1 MRYFFTVLLL
11 CFAQLIFAQS
21 YSLSELMATPYISN
35 LTAASNKA
43 TLLFT
48 ANQQGKRNLF
58 MVDGSGKA
66 ARQLTQFNE
75 DDGLELTSVSISA
88 DGEWAVFV
96 RGGDHGANSAA
107 RATNAASY
115 ISPQKIQLYSVRIS
129 TSEMKLLGDG
139 DFPLFH
145 PGSGKLVF
153 LKGNQPWIVPVDGS
167 QAPKPLFQ
175 VTGAVR
181 SMQWSPDGNSLAFTS
196 RRGAYSFVGVY
207 REGQSRIQWI
217 APSFSRDDYP
227 RWSPDGQQLAFI
239 RQPASGGELDSLLK
253 KKHSTWSVMV
263 AALNDEPAKE
273 IFTTPATLRGSVP
286 SWQGAFNLNWPVQD
300 RIVFLSYQDGWP
312 HLYTVHPQ
320 TKTVQQLTK
329 GKFVVEDISYSSDG
343 KQIAFCANTGNTP
356 GDNDR
361 RHIGIVPVTGGS
373 IQWLT
378 SGDGIETA
386 PCFTSGDKEIAFLSN
401 TAQRPVLPAL
411 CKLPSNA
418 KPELLAKEL
427 LGNFDYSKLV
437 TPKQVN
443 FKSPDGVTVF
453 AQMFAPKNAT
463 GKSPAIIYVHGGPR
477 RQMYLGWHTMDYYFY
492 DYQTN
497 QYLASLG
504 FVVLSVNY
512 RMGTGYGYEFQH
524 PDNAGMNGASEY
536 IDVLAAG
543 KWLAKQPGIDPHTIG
558 IYGGSYGGY
567 LTAMALGRNSDIF
580 KAGVD
585 IHGVHNRKK
594 KLNEE
599 EYAPD
604 FNEAARIA
612 WESSPSKW
620 VKGWRS
626 PALIIHAD
634 DDQNVAF
641 SQSIDLVNRLKAKG
655 VHTEYL
661 VIPDDTHHWLLFSN
675 LEKVK
680 KATIRFLQQQLM
692 KK

>member
-1 MRYFFTVLLL
+1 MRYILTVLFF
-11 CFAQLIFAQS
+11 CFGYSLFAQS
-21 YSLSELMATPYISN
+21 YALSDLMATPYLSG
-35 LTAASNKA
+35 LTAASKQS
-43 TLLFT
+43 TILFT

-58 MVDGSGKA
+58 MIAGPGQP

-75 DDGLELTSVSISA
+75 DDGLELTSVGISP

-107 RATNAASY
+107 RPTNAASY
-115 ISPQKIQLYSVRIS
+115 ITPQKIQLFSVNLAS
-129 TSEMKLLGDG
+129 GEVKNLGDG
-139 DFPLFH
+139 DFPQFH
-145 PGSGKLVF
+145 PGSKKILF
-153 LKGNQPWIVPVDGS
+153 LNKNQPWIVPVDGS
-167 QAPKPLFQ
+167 QAAKPLFQ
-175 VTGAVR
+175 VSGAVR
-181 SMQWSPDGNSLAFTS
+181 SMQWSPDGKSLAFTT
-196 RRGAYSFVGVY
+196 RRGAYSFIGIY
-207 REGQSRIQWI
+207 NEGKARIQWVS
-217 APSFSRDDYP
+217 PSFSRDDQA

-239 RQPASGGELDSLLK
+239 RQPAGGGALDSLLK
-253 KKHSTWSVMV
+253 KKHSTWSVML
-263 AALNDEPAKE
+263 ATPDGENAKE
-273 IFTTPATLRGSVP
+273 IYKTPATFRGSVP
-286 SWQGAFNLNWPVQD
+286 SWQGGFNLNWPVKD

-312 HLYTVHPQ
+312 HLYTVDPQ
-320 TKTVQQLTK
+320 TKLVKQLTK
-329 GKFVVEDISYSSDG
+329 GNYVVEDISYSSDG
-343 KQIAFCANTGNTP
+343 SRIAFCANTGKTP

-361 RHIGIVPVTGGS
+361 RHIGIVPVKGGD
-373 IQWLT
+373 IRWIT
-378 SGDGIETA
+378 SGDGIETS
-386 PCFTSGDKEIAFLSN
+386 PSFTSNDQAIACFSN
-401 TAQRPVLPAL
+401 TAQRPLLPTL
-411 CKLPSNA
+411 CKLEPNA
-418 KPELLAKEL
+418 TPELQGKEL
-427 LGNFDYSKLV
+427 LGSFDYNQLV
-437 TPKQVN
+437 TPKQVQ
-443 FKSPDGVTVF
+443 FKSPDGVTVY
-453 AQMFAPKNAT
+453 AQMFAPKNASA
-463 GKSPAIIYVHGGPR
+463 KSPAIIYVHGGPR
-477 RQMYLGWHTMDYYFY
+477 RQMYLGWHNMDYYFY

-543 KWLAKQPGIDPHTIG
+543 KWLAKQPGVDPKAIG

-620 VKGWRS
+620 VNGWRS

-641 SQSIDLVNRLKAKG
+641 SQSLDLVNRLKAKG
-655 VHTEYL
+655 VPTEYL

-675 LEKVK
+675 LVKVK
-680 KATIRFLQQQLM
+680 TASIRFLQQQLM

>member
-1 MRYFFTVLLL
+1 MRYFLPVLFF
-11 CFAQLIFAQS
+11 CFGHSLFAQS
-21 YSLSELMATPYISN
+21 YALSDLMATPYLSG
-35 LTAASNKA
+35 LTAASKQS

-58 MVDGSGKA
+58 MIDGPDQP

-75 DDGLELTSVSISA
+75 DDGLELTSVSISP

-107 RATNAASY
+107 RPTNAASY
-115 ISPQKIQLYSVRIS
+115 ISPQKIQLYSVNLGS
-129 TSEMKLLGDG
+129 GELKNLGDG
-139 DFPLFH
+139 DFPQFH
-145 PGSGKLVF
+145 PGSKKIVF
-153 LKGNQPWIVPVDGS
+153 INKSQPWIVPADGS
-167 QAPKPLFQ
+167 QAAKPLFQ
-175 VTGAVR
+175 VSGSVR
-181 SMQWSPDGNSLAFTS
+181 GMQWNPDGKALAFTT
-196 RRGAYSFVGVY
+196 RRGAYSFIGVY
-207 REGQSRIQWI
+207 NEGQSRIQWI
-217 APSFSRDDYP
+217 SPSFSRDDYA
-227 RWSPDGQQLAFI
+227 RWSPDGKQLAFI
-239 RQPASGGELDSLLK
+239 RQPASGGALDSLLK

-263 AALNDEPAKE
+263 TGLDDENAKE
-273 IFTTPATLRGSVP
+273 IWKTPATLRGSVP

-312 HLYTVHPQ
+312 HLYTIHPQ
-320 TKTVQQLTK
+320 TKSVQQLTK
-329 GKFVVEDISYSSDG
+329 GKYVVEDISYSSDG
-343 KQIAFCANTGNTP
+343 SKIAFCANTGNTP

-361 RHIGIVPVTGGS
+361 RHIGIVPVSGGE
-373 IQWLT
+373 IRWAT
-378 SGDGIETA
+378 SGDGIETS
-386 PCFTSGDKEIAFLSN
+386 PSFTSNDQSIAYFSN
-401 TAQRPVLPAL
+401 TAQRPLLPTVL
-411 CKLPSNA
+411 KLEPNA
-418 KPELLAKEL
+418 KPALQGKEL
-427 LGNFDYSKLV
+427 LGNFDYNKLI
-437 TPKQVN
+437 TPKQVS
-443 FKSPDGVTVF
+443 FKSPDGITVY
-453 AQMFAPKNAT
+453 AQMFAPQNASS
-463 GKSPAIIYVHGGPR
+463 KSPAIIYVHGGPR
-477 RQMYLGWHTMDYYFY
+477 RQMYLGWHNMDYYFY

-543 KWLAKQPGIDPHTIG
+543 KWLAKQPGVDPKAIG

-604 FNEAARIA
+604 FNDAARIA

-620 VKGWRS
+620 VNGWRS

-641 SQSIDLVNRLKAKG
+641 SQSLDLVNRLKTKG
-655 VHTEYL
+655 VPTEYL

-675 LEKVK
+675 LVKVK
-680 KATIRFLQQQLM
+680 TASIRFLQQQLM

>member
-1 MRYFFTVLLL
+1 MRYILTVLLFY
-11 CFAQLIFAQS
+11 FAQALYAQP
-21 YSLSELMATPYISN
+21 YSLSDLMATPYISN
-35 LTAASNKA
+35 LTAAPGKS

-58 MVDGSGKA
+58 MVEGAGKA

-107 RATNAASY
+107 RPTNAASY
-115 ISPQKIQLYSVRIS
+115 ISPQKIQLYSVKLS
-129 TSEMKLLGDG
+129 TGDIKILGEG

-145 PGSGKLVF
+145 PASNKIVF
-153 LKGNQPWIVPVDGS
+153 LSRNQPWIVPVDGS
-167 QAPKPLFQ
+167 EAPKPLFQ
-175 VTGAVR
+175 VSGTVR
-181 SMQWSPDGNSLAFTS
+181 GMQWSPDGKSLAFTS
-196 RRGAYSFVGVY
+196 RRGDYSFVGVY

-217 APSFSRDDYP
+217 APSFSRDDHP

-239 RQPASGGELDSLLK
+239 RQPASGGALDSLLK

-263 AALNDEPAKE
+263 ATPGDEPATE
-273 IFTTPATLRGSVP
+273 IFKTPATFMGSVP
-286 SWQGAFNLNWPVQD
+286 SWQGSFNLNWPLQD

-320 TKTVQQLTK
+320 TKKLQQLTK

-343 KQIAFCANTGNTP
+343 KQISFCANTGNTP

-361 RHIGIVPVTGGS
+361 RHIGTVPVTGGN

-378 SGDGIETA
+378 SGDGIETG
-386 PCFTSGDKEIAFLSN
+386 PCFTSGNKEIAFLSN
-401 TAQRPVLPAL
+401 NAQQPLLPAL
-411 CKLPSNA
+411 CKLEPNA
-418 KPELLAKEL
+418 TPVLLGKEL
-427 LGNFDYSKLV
+427 LGKFDYSKLI
-437 TPKQVN
+437 TPKQVS
-443 FKSPDGVTVF
+443 FKAPDGVTVYG
-453 AQMFAPKNAT
+453 QLFAPNNASA
-463 GKSPAIIYVHGGPR
+463 KSPAIIYVHGGPR
-477 RQMYLGWHTMDYYFY
+477 RQMYLGWHNMDYYFY

-512 RMGTGYGYEFQH
+512 RMGTGYGYAFQH

-536 IDVLAAG
+536 RDVLAAG
-543 KWLAKQPGIDPHTIG
+543 KWLAKQPGIDAHTIG

-567 LTAMALGRNSDIF
+567 LTAMALGKNSGIF

-594 KLNEE
+594 KQNEE

-604 FNEAARIA
+604 FTEAARIA

-620 VKGWRS
+620 VNGWRS

-655 VHTEYL
+655 VPAEFL

-675 LEKVK
+675 LVKVK
-680 KATIRFLQQQLM
+680 TASIRFLQQQLM